1 MSSIHTWEKVDAYIT
16 DRLVQQDSVLEQV
29 LANNKRAELPAI
41 DVAPNQGKLLNLYAQ
56 MIGAKRILEIGT
68 LGGYSTIWMA
78 RALPT
83 DGQLITLELEPFH
96 AQVAQENINLAQLAE
111 KVEIRV
117 GDALEQLA
125 KLEEEGAAAFD
136 LIFIDADKP
145 NNPNYLQWAL
155 RFSHPG
161 TVIIGDNVIRDGE
174 VINKNSTDP
183 RVQGVRK
190 FYDLLSEEPRVTA
203 TAIQTVGVKGYDGF
217 VLGLVNS

>member
-16 DRLVQQDSVLEQV
+16 DRLVQQDSILEQV
-29 LANNKRAELPAI
+29 LANNKRAESLAI

-78 RALPT
+78 RALPA

-96 AQVAQENINLAQLAE
+96 AQVAQENVNLARLAE

-125 KLEEEGAAAFD
+125 KLEKEG
-136 LIFIDADKP
+136 
-145 NNPNYLQWAL
+145 
-155 RFSHPG
+155 
-161 TVIIGDNVIRDGE
+161 
-174 VINKNSTDP
+174 
-183 RVQGVRK
+183 
-190 FYDLLSEEPRVTA
+190 TA
-203 TAIQTVGVKGYDGF
+203 KI
-217 VLGLVNS
+217 